1 VFITERSIQTHAL
14 SKKKQKMKQSV
25 FFFSR
30 LIHQADR
37 EPADHQRIP
46 MTLTVNPSE
55 RLTSPLVKPFT
66 VFIPFARAFTVF
78 LYVD

>member
-14 SKKKQKMKQSV
+14 SKKKQKMKQTV
-25 FFFSR
+25 FFFFSR
-30 LIHQADR
+30 LIHQANR

-66 VFIPFARAFTVF
+66 IFILFAGALSLFFYT
-78 LYVD
+78 